1 MTGYLQQIYS
11 YFRNLALNAS
21 GAERTL
27 LRLMQ
32 DGDISAAIA
41 LMQNR
46 DKEVDRAIKEYNPQ
60 THDVMRRP
68 NKHVKGDDPYITEK
82 LPRSRQRYIN
92 EVALFFLLGNPIKW
106 NKEDG
111 DDEAFTLFKNF
122 LRDTRFN
129 TTMRQAKRLAGAETE
144 SAKLYHIYRDD
155 RTGKSGVKCVILARS
170 KGHRLRPLFDQY
182 GNMTAF
188 AHGYKLK
195 ENGKTVQHWD
205 IQTPEMIYFCKKSS
219 IGWNIEP
226 YRNPTGKINVIYY
239 QQPTEWDGAEP
250 RIAREEMLDSKIGDT
265 NNYFA
270 DPIAAATA
278 DVIQGLASPDK
289 PGRLIQLTGENS
301 KFEYVNP
308 PQSSELREAEKSDL
322 NGSILFDTFTPDLS
336 FENLKGMGTL
346 TGAAIKNA
354 LILGYI
360 KRDNRKE
367 TYEELVDREK
377 NLIIAILKF
386 LHPDK
391 AVALDSLV
399 ISFEFAEPF
408 TEDKERTWQS
418 VGQLYKDGLVS
429 LEQAVMML
437 ALTDAPKE
445 EIDRLKEAA
454 QKSPNSEVAKGGN

>member
-1 MTGYLQQIYS
+1 MTDYLQQLYT

-27 LRLMQ
+27 LQLVQ
-32 DGDISAAIA
+32 DGDISATIN

-46 DKEVDRAIKEYNPQ
+46 DSEVDKAIKEYNPQ

-68 NKHVKGDDPYITEK
+68 NKYVKNEDPYITEK

-92 EVALFFLLGNPIKW
+92 EVALFFLLGNPVKW
-106 NKEDG
+106 KKEDG
-111 DDEAFTLFKNF
+111 DDEAFTLFKDF
-122 LRDTRFN
+122 LRDHRFN

-144 SAKLYHIYRDD
+144 SAKLYHIYRDGND
-155 RTGKSGVKCVILARS
+155 KMAIKCVILARS

-188 AHGYKLK
+188 AYGYKLK

-205 IQTPEMIYFCKKSS
+205 IQTSEMIYFCKKNS
-219 IGWNIEP
+219 IGWDVEP
-226 YRNPTGKINVIYY
+226 YVNPTDKINVIYY
-239 QQPTEWDGAEP
+239 QQPTEWDGAEQ
-250 RIAREEMLDSKIGDT
+250 RISREEMLDSKIGDT

-270 DPIAAATA
+270 DPIATATA

-289 PGRLIQLTGENS
+289 PGRLIQLTS
-301 KFEYVNP
+301 KDSVFGYVNP
-308 PQSSELREAEKSDL
+308 PQSSELRDAEKNDL
-322 NGSILFDTFTPDLS
+322 NASILFDTFTPDLS

-367 TYEELVDREK
+367 IYEELIDREK
-377 NLIIAILKF
+377 NLVIAILKY

-391 AVALDSLV
+391 AAALDSLV
-399 ISFEFAEPF
+399 ITFEFSEPF

-418 VGQLYKDGLVS
+418 IGQLYKNGLVS
-429 LEQAVMML
+429 LEQAVTML

-445 EIDRLKEAA
+445 EIERLQQAA
-454 QKSPNSEVAKGGN
+454 QKPQNGEVAKGDN